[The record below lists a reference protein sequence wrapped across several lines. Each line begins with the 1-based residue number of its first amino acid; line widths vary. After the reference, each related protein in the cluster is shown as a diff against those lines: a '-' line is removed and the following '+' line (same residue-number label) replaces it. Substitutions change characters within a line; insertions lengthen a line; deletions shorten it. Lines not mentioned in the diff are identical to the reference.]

1 MKWMISSAMALALGA
16 GAVGAVQV
24 AEAQQRTS
32 AATPSA
38 VGDVHIPYETFTLR
52 NGLRVVVHTDRKA
65 PVVAVGIWYGVGSRD
80 ERPGKTGFAHLFEH
94 LMFNGSENYNG
105 EWFKPFEQVGATDQ
119 NGTTWFD
126 RTNYFQT
133 VPKTALEMT
142 LFLES
147 DRMGHLLGVVDQAR
161 LDEQRGVVQNEK
173 RQGDNR
179 PYGLV
184 EYAQLA
190 GLFPEGHPYRWS
202 TIGSM
207 DDLNAASLEDVKAWF
222 REYYGASNAVLALAG
237 DIDVATARPLIEKY
251 FAEIDP
257 GPPLSRREVNVPI
270 KVGNTRD
277 VLRDRVPQTR
287 AFRAWTAPSGQS
299 RDATLLDIAAQ
310 VLGGGKS
317 SRLYKALVIDQKV
330 ATNVSV
336 SLQPFEL
343 ASILEIDVTLA
354 EGQNIDDVM
363 ARAEA
368 VVAQFLASGPTAAE
382 VERVKTGRYAGFVR
396 GIERVGG
403 FSGKITV
410 LAEGWLYADDPGH
423 YRKELQ
429 WLREATP
436 VEVRNA
442 ARTWMAHGWHQ
453 VDVVPFGN
461 LAATPSTVNRSA
473 GVPTVATTPEL
484 TFPTIEQG
492 RLANGAR
499 VVVARR
505 PGAATVEVQAAF
517 NGGYTADVGRG
528 VGTASFTMG
537 MLDEGTATRSAVRI
551 SEEAEALGAR
561 LSTGSGIE
569 TANVTLSAL
578 KNNLTPSLA
587 LMADVI
593 RNPSFAQNEI
603 DRVKTVWLAGI
614 RQEKANPN
622 ATGMRLLPLALYP
635 QGSPYGVP
643 LTGSGTEASIG
654 ALTRGDMQAFHA
666 ERIRPDN
673 ATFYVV
679 GDLSLAEATAAI
691 DAAFRGWAAPATPL
705 RVIPTADNATVR
717 APRLILVDRPNAP
730 QSIILAGRATT
741 PSAAPAALAQ
751 QMMNRS
757 FGGAFTSRINMNLRE
772 EKGWSYGVRS
782 SFIDARGQR
791 PWFVSAPVQS
801 DKTIESI
808 RELQKEFADV
818 VGRRPLSQEEFNTA
832 VTFQTRALPGAFE
845 TNGAVLGALAGAE
858 AAGRPLDWTPTLP
871 ARLKAMTLAEAQASA
886 RDVIDPSKLVW
897 IVVGDRAKLEA
908 GLRGLNI
915 APLEIWDEDGKP
927 VAN

>member
-1 MKWMISSAMALALGA
+1 MKWMISSALALVLGA
-16 GAVGAVQV
+16 GAFGAAQV
-24 AEAQQRTS
+24 AEAQQR
-32 AATPSA
+32 AAAAAPA
-38 VGDVHIPYETFTLR
+38 VADVQIPYETFTLK

-65 PVVAVGIWYGVGSRD
+65 PVVGVGIWYGVGSRD
-80 ERPGKTGFAHLFEH
+80 ERAGKTGFAHLFEH

-105 EWFKPFEQVGATDQ
+105 DWFKPFELVGATEQ

-147 DRMGHLLGVVDQAR
+147 DRMGHLLGVIDQAK

-173 RQGDNR
+173 RQSDNR
-179 PYGLV
+179 PYGLAQ
-184 EYAQLA
+184 YAQLA

-237 DIDVATARPLIEKY
+237 DIDVATARPLVEKY
-251 FAEIDP
+251 FGEIDP
-257 GPPLSRREVNVPI
+257 GPPLTRREVAVPI

-277 VLRDRVPQTR
+277 VLRDRVPQART
-287 AFRAWTAPSGQS
+287 FRAWTAPSGQA
-299 RDATLLDIAAQ
+299 RDATLLDIAAE

-330 ATNVSV
+330 ATNVDV
-336 SLQPFEL
+336 SFQPFEL
-343 ASILEIDVTLA
+343 TSILEIDVTLA

-363 ARAEA
+363 RRADA
-368 VVAQFLASGPTAAE
+368 VVAQFLATGPTAAE
-382 VERVKTGRYAGFVR
+382 VARVKTGRYAQFVR

-403 FSGKITV
+403 FGGKIAV
-410 LAEGWLYADDPGH
+410 LAEGWLYADDPGF

-442 ARTWMAHGWHQ
+442 AREWMGHGWHQ

-461 LAATPSTVNRSA
+461 LAATASTVNRSA
-473 GVPTVATTPEL
+473 GVPVVATSPDL

-499 VVVARR
+499 VVLARR

-517 NGGYTADVGRG
+517 TGGYTADVGRG

-537 MLDEGTATRSAVRI
+537 MLDEGTPTRSAVRI
-551 SEEAEALGAR
+551 SEEAEGLGAR
-561 LSTGSGIE
+561 LTTGAGLE
-569 TANVTLSAL
+569 TTAVTLSAL
-578 KNNLTPSLA
+578 KGNLTPSLA
-587 LMADVI
+587 LMADVV
-593 RNPSFAQNEI
+593 RNPTFTQSEI

-622 ATGMRLLPLALYP
+622 AVGLRLMPLALYP
-635 QGSPYGVP
+635 EGNPYAVP
-643 LTGSGTEASIG
+643 LTGSGTAASIG
-654 ALTRGDMQAFHA
+654 ALTRADMQAFHA

-679 GDLSLAEATAAI
+679 GDLTLAEATAAL
-691 DAAFRGWAAPATPL
+691 DTAYRGWAAPATPL
-705 RVIPTADNATVR
+705 RTIPAAGDVTTR

-730 QSIILAGRATT
+730 QSIILAGRTTT
-741 PSAAPAALAQ
+741 PSAAPTALAQ

-772 EKGWSYGVRS
+772 DKHWSYGVRS

-791 PWFVSAPVQS
+791 PWIVSAPVQS

-808 RELQKEFADV
+808 RELQKEFTDV
-818 VGRRPLSQEEFNTA
+818 TGRRPLTQEEFSSA

-845 TNGAVLGALAGAE
+845 TNGAVLGALSNAE

-871 ARLKAMTLAEAQASA
+871 ARLKAMTLPDAQSAA
-886 RDVIDPSKLVW
+886 RDIIDPSKLVW
-897 IVVGDRAKLEA
+897 IVIGDRAKLEA

-927 VAN
+927 VTN